1 MKYNFIF
8 RGLSLLAFALL
19 VQSCKDEPTVP
30 TPTNAYGTG
39 VFVINEG
46 PFQNG
51 SGTVTFI
58 NRSTSGVQQDVFQQA
73 NGRPLGNIAQS
84 MASFGTQGLIVV
96 NNANK
101 VEVVDLKDFKS
112 VGSIEGLGLPSKI
125 VVAGNTGK
133 AYVTEWVSFGSPGR
147 VAVIN
152 ISSRS
157 VLRSIPVGDFPN
169 AITFH
174 NNRIYVA
181 NSNENT
187 VTEINTNVDT
197 VLRTITVGDRPNG
210 FVSIGNDLLVLC
222 GGNPSWTGTETVGS
236 IASINGAQTSISNF
250 PDPSF
255 HPSNFS
261 IHPNGT
267 AVLYEINGAVY
278 SQNLPLPTSIMPAN
292 SVINRSFY
300 HFSLDPTTDGLLY
313 GTDAGDFASN
323 GWIFRYERN
332 FVLKD
337 SIRAG
342 IAPGYIHYR

>member
-8 RGLSLLAFALL
+8 RGLSLLAFVLL
-19 VQSCKDEPTVP
+19 MQSCKDEPVP
-30 TPTNAYGTG
+30 TPPNAYGTG

-51 SGTVTFI
+51 TGTVTFI

-147 VAVIN
+147 VAVID
-152 ISSRS
+152 IVSRA
-157 VLRSIPVGDFPN
+157 VIKSIPVGDFPN

-187 VTEINTNVDT
+187 VVEINASVDT

-210 FVSIGNDLLVLC
+210 FVSQGNNLFVLC
-222 GGNPSWTGTETVGS
+222 GGNPSWTGSETAGAIATISGTQTS
-236 IASINGAQTSISNF
+236 IASF
-250 PDPSF
+250 PAATF

-261 IHPNGT
+261 SHPNGT
-267 AVLYEINGAVY
+267 AVLYEVNGAVY
-278 SQNLPLPTSIMPAN
+278 SQSLPVPASIVPAN
-292 SVINRSFY
+292 PVINRGFY
-300 HFSLDPTTDGLLY
+300 HFSLDPTNEGLLY

-332 FVLKD
+332 FALKD

>member
-8 RGLSLLAFALL
+8 RGLSLLAFVLL
-19 VQSCKDEPTVP
+19 VQSCKDEPVP
-30 TPTNAYGTG
+30 TPPNAYGTG

-51 SGTVTFI
+51 TGTVTFI

-73 NGRPLGNIAQS
+73 NGRPLGNVAQS
-84 MASFGTQGLIVV
+84 MASFGAQGLIVV

-112 VGSIEGLGLPSKI
+112 VGTIEGLALPAEI
-125 VVAGNTGK
+125 LVAANSGK

-147 VAVIN
+147 VSVID
-152 ISSRS
+152 IASRS
-157 VLRSIPVGDFPN
+157 VLRTIAVGEFPN
-169 AITFH
+169 AIALH

-187 VTEINTNVDT
+187 VTEISLNADT

-210 FVSIGNDLLVLC
+210 FVSQGNSLMVLC
-222 GGNPSWTGTETVGS
+222 GGNPSWTGSETAGS
-236 IASINGAQTSISNF
+236 IATITGNQVSIATF
-250 PDPSF
+250 PAATF
-255 HPSNFS
+255 HPSNLT
-261 IHPNGT
+261 IHPSGN
-267 AVLYEINGAVY
+267 AVLYEVNGAVY
-278 SQNLPLPTSIMPAN
+278 SESLPLGANIVPAN
-292 SVINRSFY
+292 PVINRGFY
-300 HFSLDPTTDGLLY
+300 HFSLDPTDGGLLY

-323 GWIFRYERN
+323 GWVFRYERN
-332 FVLKD
+332 FALKD

>member
-1 MKYNFIF
+1 MKHNFIF
-8 RGLSLLAFALL
+8 RGLSLLAFVLL
-19 VQSCKDEPTVP
+19 MQSCKDEPVP
-30 TPTNAYGTG
+30 TPSNAYGSG

-58 NRSTSGVQQDVFQQA
+58 NRATSGVQQDVFAQA
-73 NGRPLGNIAQS
+73 NGRPLGNVAQT

-112 VGSIEGLGLPSKI
+112 VGSIEGLALPSKI
-125 VVAGNTGK
+125 VVAANTGK
-133 AYVTEWVSFGSPGR
+133 AYVSEWMSFGSPGR
-147 VAVIN
+147 VSVID
-152 ISSRS
+152 IASRS
-157 VLRSIPVGDFPN
+157 VLRSIPVGTFPN

-181 NSNENT
+181 NSDENT
-187 VTEINTNVDT
+187 VTEINASADT

-210 FVSIGNDLLVLC
+210 FLSQGNDLLVLC
-222 GGNPSWTGTETVGS
+222 GGNPSWTGTETAGA
-236 IASINGAQTSISNF
+236 IATISGTQISVATF
-250 PDPSF
+250 PNATF
-255 HPSNFS
+255 HPSNLAN
-261 IHPNGT
+261 HPNGS
-267 AVLYEINGAVY
+267 AVLYEVNGAIY
-278 SQNLPLPTSIMPAN
+278 SQSLPVPAN
-292 SVINRSFY
+292 IVPASAVINRGFY
-300 HFSLDPTTDGLLY
+300 HFSLDPTTNGLLY

-323 GWIFRYERN
+323 GWIYRYERN
-332 FVLKD
+332 FALKD

>member
-8 RGLSLLAFALL
+8 RGLSLLAFVLL
-19 VQSCKDEPTVP
+19 MQSCKDEPVP
-30 TPTNAYGTG
+30 TPPNAYGTG

-46 PFQNG
+46 LFQNG
-51 SGTVTFI
+51 TGTVTFI

-112 VGSIEGLGLPSKI
+112 VGSIEGLGLPS
-125 VVAGNTGK
+125 
-133 AYVTEWVSFGSPGR
+133 
-147 VAVIN
+147 
-152 ISSRS
+152 
-157 VLRSIPVGDFPN
+157 
-169 AITFH
+169 H

-187 VTEINTNVDT
+187 VVEINASVDT

-210 FVSIGNDLLVLC
+210 FVSQGNNLFVLC
-222 GGNPSWTGTETVGS
+222 GGNPSWTGSETAGAIATISGTQTS
-236 IASINGAQTSISNF
+236 IASF
-250 PDPSF
+250 PAATF

-261 IHPNGT
+261 SHPNGT
-267 AVLYEINGAVY
+267 AVLYEVNGAVY
-278 SQNLPLPTSIMPAN
+278 SQSLPVPASIVPAN
-292 SVINRSFY
+292 PVINRGFY
-300 HFSLDPTTDGLLY
+300 HFSLDPTNEGLLY

-332 FVLKD
+332 FALKD